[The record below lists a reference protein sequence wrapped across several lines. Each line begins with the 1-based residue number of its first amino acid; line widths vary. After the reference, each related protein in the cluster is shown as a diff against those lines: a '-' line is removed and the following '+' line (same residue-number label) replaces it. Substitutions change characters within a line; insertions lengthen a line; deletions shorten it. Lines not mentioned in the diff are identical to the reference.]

1 MCFHNRISTFVK
13 HIFANIANKLYILQI
28 LLLIYIVMHN
38 CDLSCSKVPRSMG
51 PWDHGHGFKNRRLS
65 RKEPEESTPGKFGK
79 LEAQK

>member
-1 MCFHNRISTFVK
+1 
-13 HIFANIANKLYILQI
+13 
-28 LLLIYIVMHN
+28 MHN

-65 RKEPEESTPGKFGK
+65 RKGPEESTPGKFGK